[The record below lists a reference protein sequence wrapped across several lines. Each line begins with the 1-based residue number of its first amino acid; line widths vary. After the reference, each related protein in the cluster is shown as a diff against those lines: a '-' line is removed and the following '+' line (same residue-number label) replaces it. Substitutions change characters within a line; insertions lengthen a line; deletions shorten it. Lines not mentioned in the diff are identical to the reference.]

1 MTRLPARSSLW
12 AVAGALLL
20 GCAGSVSAAEK
31 GQIQFNRDV
40 RPILSD
46 SCFLCH
52 GPDKNQRK
60 GKLRLDDREAALSP
74 RRWLNRLGLYGLEI
88 IGANAYMYRK
98 KHLQAQQNKERGSK
112 VNTSEA

>member
-31 GQIQFNRDV
+31 GEIQFNRDV

-60 GKLRLDDREAALSP
+60 GKLRLDDREAAVKK
-74 RRWLNRLGLYGLEI
+74 
-88 IGANAYMYRK
+88 GAFVPGDAGKSELVKRIFTNDPDDQMPPPDSG
-98 KHLQAQQNKERGSK
+98 KHLTAPQKEL
-112 VNTSEA
+112 